1 MSFGISDEGFTLKRL
16 NDILTEQRAKA
27 VQLFQDLTAEGDL
40 VDTSDSSLLGRLI
53 ALDAAGDADLWEVAQ
68 QSWSAFDPNS
78 ATGISLDNLVQ
89 YGGISRFGASP
100 STAIGLFAGTLNTLV
115 PAGSTVSAPNTQVE
129 FTASES
135 VALSPT
141 LAAGIT
147 ISVNTLQ
154 NSAAYSVTYTPF
166 GSTATTATFTSDGD
180 ATVAEIL
187 AGLQAVI
194 AGSHP
199 LLDAT
204 VVGSGSAATLVIN
217 NDDVFQSITYSVT
230 SNFIINKVKKTGGL
244 TAVVNGAL
252 SQEANT
258 ITQIVTPVLGWDSVT
273 NPLAASEGRLAET
286 DEELRIRFRNTK
298 LERSSNILDSL
309 YSALQN
315 LDGVEEVQIY
325 ENDTD
330 VTDSNGV
337 LPHSFLPVIL
347 GGSSQLIAETIW
359 ENKPMG
365 IRSQGSTVIAVTD
378 SQGFLHGIGLE
389 RPAPVT
395 IYVEMTLSLN
405 PEADNPFPGDGTEQI
420 QAAIIAYASDKFGV
434 GKDVIFSRLF
444 TPINSIPGHQVDSL
458 FIGTSPSPAGTSN
471 VIINFDE
478 LASFESLNIIV
489 NIV

>member
-16 NDILTEQRAKA
+16 NDILAEQRAKA
-27 VQLFQDLTAEGDL
+27 VQLFQDLVTEGDL

-78 ATGISLDNLVQ
+78 STGISLDNLVQ
-89 YGGISRFGASP
+89 YGGISRFSASP

-115 PAGSTVSAPNTQVE
+115 PAGSTVSAPNTQLE
-129 FTASES
+129 FTTTES

-141 LAAGIT
+141 LSAGIT
-147 ISVNTLQ
+147 ISVGTLQ
-154 NSAAYSVTYTPF
+154 NNTAYSVTYTPF
-166 GSTATTATFTSDGD
+166 GGTASTATFTSDAD

-187 AGLQAVI
+187 VGLQSAI
-194 AGSHP
+194 TGSHP

-204 VVGSGSAATLVIN
+204 VVGVTLVID

-244 TAVVNGAL
+244 TATVNGNL

-309 YSALQN
+309 YSAILN
-315 LDGVEEVQIY
+315 LDGVEEVAIY

-337 LPHSFLPVIL
+337 LPHSFLPVVL
-347 GGSSQLIAETIW
+347 GGSSQIIAETIW

-378 SQGFLHGIGLE
+378 SQGFLHDIGLE

-395 IYVEMTLSLN
+395 IYVTMTLSMD
-405 PEADNPFPGDGTEQI
+405 PEADNPFPGDGATQI
-420 QAAIIAYASDKFGV
+420 QDAIISYASDNFGV
-434 GKDVIFSRLF
+434 GKDVIYSRLF
-444 TPINSIPGHQVDSL
+444 TPINSVPGHQVDSL
-458 FIGTSPSPAGTSN
+458 FIGTSPSPVGTSN
-471 VIINFDE
+471 IVIDFDE
-478 LASFESLNIIV
+478 IASFESANIIV

>member
-1 MSFGISDEGFTLKRL
+1 MSDFGITDQGFLVKRL
-16 NDILTEQRAKA
+16 NDILAEQRAKA
-27 VQLFQDLTAEGDL
+27 VELFQDLVQPGDVL
-40 VDTSDSSLLGRLI
+40 DTSDSSLLGRLI

-78 ATGISLDNLVQ
+78 ATGVSLDNLVQ
-89 YGGISRFGASP
+89 YGGISRFEASP

-129 FTASES
+129 FTTSES

-154 NSAAYSVTYTPF
+154 NNTAYSVRYTPF
-166 GSTATTATFTSDGD
+166 GGTLTTVTYTSDAD

-187 AGLQAVI
+187 TGLQAVI

-199 LLDAT
+199 LLSAT
-204 VVGSGSAATLVIN
+204 VVGTTLVID

-230 SNFIINKVKKTGGL
+230 NNFTITKVKKIGGL
-244 TAVVNGAL
+244 TAVVNGPS

-258 ITQIVTPVLGWDSVT
+258 ITNIVTPVLGWDSVT

-309 YSALQN
+309 YSAILN

-337 LPHSFLPVIL
+337 LPHSFLPVVL

-365 IRSQGSTVIAVTD
+365 IRSQGSTIIAITD
-378 SQGFLHGIGLE
+378 SQGFLHDIGLQ
-389 RPAPVT
+389 RPTPVT
-395 IYVEMTLSLN
+395 IHVEMTLSLN
-405 PEADNPFPGDGTEQI
+405 PEADNPFPGDGVEQI
-420 QAAIIAYASDKFGV
+420 QSAIISYASENFGV
-434 GKDVIFSRLF
+434 GKDVIYSRLF

-458 FIGTSPSPAGTSN
+458 FIGTSPSPVGTSN
-471 VIINFDE
+471 IVIDFDA
-478 LASFESLNIIV
+478 LASFESTNIVV